1 MTVFVTDVPIELTVP
16 DYYKIIVTVVAHVM
30 HVMQILNMLV
40 LEHWMIVMHEIF
52 IEQRS
57 IDIQEILQN

>member
-40 LEHWMIVMHEIF
+40 LEH
-52 IEQRS
+52 
-57 IDIQEILQN
+57 